1 MDNISEFVNT
11 AIMLIY
17 PNGGLDRLLIDKDR
31 HHMKYFLKLLSKSS
45 YFSDIIKKNNINLA
59 NKSGEL
65 SDISTYELDAN
76 LTELGIIV
84 VRNLDIP
91 EIQKDPNFFE
101 HSFPQYTFSI
111 PKDFS
116 IEQSKIMNKLLNE
129 YDFKDCWFFHN
140 SGDGLEDIEYDDAM
154 AMIMNKK
161 SK

>member
-1 MDNISEFVNT
+1 MDNISELVNT

-17 PNGGLDRLLIDKDR
+17 PEGGIDRLPIDKDR
-31 HHMKYFLKLLSKSS
+31 HHMKYFLKLLNKSS

-91 EIQKDPNFFE
+91 EIQKDQNFLE

-111 PKDFS
+111 PKNFS
-116 IEQSKIMNKLLNE
+116 TGQNKIMNKLLND
-129 YDFKDCWFFHN
+129 YDLQECWFFHN
-140 SGDGLEDIEYDDAM
+140 SGDGLEDIEYDDVI
-154 AMIMNKK
+154 AMITNKK